1 MLMRQTLPGFQA
13 SAAGLAIA
21 EKPVLSG
28 NPIVIDVVLKPA
40 MPVNLDPRAAELL
53 KLLIERHLQDGLPVG
68 SRTLARAFGV
78 ELSPATIRNVMADLE
93 DLGFVASPHTS
104 AGRVPTQAGYRY
116 FVDTLLAPEPLSA
129 VEQSRIAEE
138 LLPGNK
144 SPSDMLQTVS
154 GLLSRLSSMAGVVTV
169 PRRNVTVL
177 RRIEFLNL
185 SGGRVLA
192 ILVVNQRE
200 VQNRVLDMGR
210 DYTPQELE
218 RCANIINE
226 TFAGRDLYTLRR
238 SLAEDF
244 QETQKRVQQVLGE
257 AAMLAEAALRGDE
270 AEDYVLAGGTNLLAF
285 QELADINRLRRLFD
299 VLDQKRDLLELFDQ
313 CLNSTGVQIF
323 IGGESGYQVLDG
335 CSLVTA
341 PYTIDGQV
349 AGVLGVI
356 GPTRMAYQ
364 RIIPLVSETARL
376 LGTGLGTGIG
386 SSLGPGRVQG

>member
-1 MLMRQTLPGFQA
+1 M
-13 SAAGLAIA
+13 S
-21 EKPVLSG
+21 EK
-28 NPIVIDVVLKPA
+28 
-40 MPVNLDPRAAELL
+40 LDPRAAELL
-53 KLLIERHLQDGLPVG
+53 KLLIERHLHDGQPVG
-68 SRTLARAFGV
+68 SRTLARAFKV

-116 FVDTLLAPEPLSA
+116 FVDALLAPEPLSPA
-129 VEQSRIAEE
+129 ELERIAGE

-144 SPSDMLQTVS
+144 SSSDMLHTVS

-210 DYTPQELE
+210 DYTSQELE
-218 RCANIINE
+218 RYANVINE
-226 TFAGRDLYTLRR
+226 TFAGRDLLTLRR
-238 SLAEDF
+238 TLADELS
-244 QETQKRVQQVLGE
+244 EAQKRVNQMLGE
-257 AAMLAEAALRGDE
+257 AAALAEAALKGND
-270 AEDYVLAGGTNLLAF
+270 ADDDYVLAGGSNLFGF
-285 QELADINRLRRLFD
+285 QELSDVGRLRRLFD
-299 VLDQKRDLLELFDQ
+299 VLDQKRDLLDLFDQ
-313 CLNSTGVQIF
+313 CLTASGVQIF

-341 PYTIDGQV
+341 PYAIDGQV

-364 RIIPLVSETARL
+364 RIIPLVTETARL
-376 LGTGLGTGIG
+376 LGNGLGSGLE
-386 SSLGPGRVQG
+386 SR